1 MSNDTSQRFVQ
12 TLPMRLNSNEML
24 DFQR

>member
-1 MSNDTSQRFVQ
+1 MSNDASQRFVQ